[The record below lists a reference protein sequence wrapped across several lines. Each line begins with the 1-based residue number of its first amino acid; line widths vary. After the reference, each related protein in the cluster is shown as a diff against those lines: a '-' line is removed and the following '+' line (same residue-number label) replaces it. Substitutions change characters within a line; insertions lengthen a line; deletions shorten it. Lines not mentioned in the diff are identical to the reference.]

1 MGDKRVVDYSIE
13 DYNKDDTY
21 LVGVKNAMVKRIR
34 MGDVTSVS
42 ANPSTTPTE
51 SLNSIEI
58 GGVSYSVEGG
68 GGGNVDVD
76 TERGWLLVSEGGH
89 NYFAPLTE
97 LVAPNKPTISTTT
110 YYVVT
115 GNASVSVSSSTS
127 GASVSYKV
135 DDGSW
140 TNGST
145 ITLASGFQNNTSN
158 TDKQYTIQVKAT
170 KNGVESGVNSY
181 TITIKPKVAAGSLSV
196 TRTPNNNDWA
206 TQATITFT
214 ASSMSGTT
222 SRYSTDGGTTWT
234 AFTGTHTETIT
245 ESAAANK
252 FRVKIDSV
260 ANYQDASVTQ
270 SSAITLNKK
279 KFYYGRGGATLA
291 NEAAIKALV
300 GGGSEEKDTMAGSYD
315 ITSTE
320 LGQFTWFCGTGT
332 LTSVSSSGFGVPM
345 NAVVVV
351 DGYNCYRSASHVM
364 NLDTDTFNVS

>member
-34 MGDVTSVS
+34 MGNVTSVS
-42 ANPSTTPTE
+42 ANPSATPTE

-58 GGVSYSVEGG
+58 GGVNYSIEGG

-76 TERGWLLVSEGGH
+76 TEKSWLLVSEGGH
-89 NYFAPLTE
+89 NYFAQLTE

-127 GASVSYKV
+127 GSSVSYKV

-158 TDKQYTIQVKAT
+158 VDKTYSVQVKAT
-170 KNGVESGVNSY
+170 KNGVESGVNTY
-181 TITIKPKVAAGSLSV
+181 TITIKPKVAAGSVSF
-196 TRTPNNNDWA
+196 TRNNNNNDYS

-222 SRYSTDGGTTWT
+222 SSYSTDSGATWT
-234 AFTGTHTETIT
+234 EFSGTHTETIT
-245 ESAAANK
+245 TSAVANK
-252 FRVKIDSV
+252 FRVKVGSV
-260 ANYQDASVTQ
+260 TGYQDAAVAQ
-270 SSAITLNKK
+270 SGAITLNKK
-279 KFYYGRGGATLA
+279 KFYYGRGGDTLA

-300 GGGSEEKDTMAGSYD
+300 GGGVAEKDTMAGSYD

-364 NLDTDTFNVS
+364 NLDTDTFVVS